1 MLLKAGRKGRSCTLR
16 GKAKGTAKTVSLRCC
31 RLSGCQ
37 PSFRFAILKGQK
49 EEKTS
54 MSATGK
60 NPLTCAF
67 IIARFTVPQTDYFIQ
82 KSLLNPLL
90 CCKPLSWGRNP

>member
-16 GKAKGTAKTVSLRCC
+16 GKANGTAKTVSLRCC

-49 EEKTS
+49 EEKNFNV
-54 MSATGK
+54 ATGK
-60 NPLTCAF
+60 PLNLCFYYSTF
-67 IIARFTVPQTDYFIQ
+67 YRPPNGLLYPKISL
-82 KSLLNPLL
+82 KSLAML
-90 CCKPLSWGRNP
+90 

>member
-16 GKAKGTAKTVSLRCC
+16 GEDISPRKLFPCVVAVFPAVK
-31 RLSGCQ
+31 

-60 NPLTCAF
+60 PLNLCFYYSTLYRPPNGLF
-67 IIARFTVPQTDYFIQ
+67 YPKISF
-82 KSLLNPLL
+82 KSLAML
-90 CCKPLSWGRNP
+90 

>member
-16 GKAKGTAKTVSLRCC
+16 GKANGTAKTVSLRCR

-37 PSFRFAILKGQK
+37 TVFPVRHFLKGQK
-49 EEKTS
+49 EEKKLQCPS
-54 MSATGK
+54 QV

-90 CCKPLSWGRNP
+90 CCKPSS